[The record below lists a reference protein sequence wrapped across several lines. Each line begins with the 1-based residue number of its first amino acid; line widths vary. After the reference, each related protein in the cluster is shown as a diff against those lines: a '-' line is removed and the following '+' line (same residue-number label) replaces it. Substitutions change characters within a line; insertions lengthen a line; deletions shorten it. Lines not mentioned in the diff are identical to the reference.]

1 MSHIPFSNYR
11 YKFLNALMKTERPIL
26 REDKI
31 MSLNT
36 DNSASKRKPNQ
47 SFSKKVCEVN
57 ETCPVIILDDNK
69 SSCAV
74 SDCSTVSELH
84 SLSDTD
90 FQEL

>member
-1 MSHIPFSNYR
+1 
-11 YKFLNALMKTERPIL
+11 
-26 REDKI
+26 